1 MDAFLR
7 AEWFPGLG
15 IAQVVDA
22 FVRRFPKGR
31 RAHEIMERLIAN
43 RLSELGVRNRMT
55 GEAK

>member
-15 IAQVVDA
+15 LAQVTEA
-22 FVRRFPKGR
+22 FSKRFPRGR
-31 RAHEIMERLIAN
+31 RAQEMMERLIAN
-43 RLSELGVRNRMT
+43 RLSELGLRNRMT